1 MIVHQSV
8 RLIVRQF
15 ELTDVSF
22 IIELLNDETFIKN
35 IVDKQVR
42 TEEDARDYL
51 RNGPM
56 MSYEQFGFGLYMLE
70 LKGCKTPIGMCGLL
84 KRDNLEYADL
94 GFSLLPPFYLQGYA
108 KEASLAVLN
117 EARDN
122 YRLAKVSAV
131 TALGNIG
138 SNHLLKSL
146 GFSFKKRIE
155 FYQKEANYYEI
166 SLT

>member
-1 MIVHQSV
+1 MIVYQSA

-15 ELTDVSF
+15 ELTDASF
-22 IIELLNDETFIKN
+22 IVDLLNDETFIKN

-42 TEEDARDYL
+42 TKDDARDYL
-51 RNGPM
+51 RSGPM
-56 MSYEQFGFGLYMLE
+56 MSYDNFGFGLYMLE

-94 GFSLLPPFYLQGYA
+94 GFALLPQFYRQGYA
-108 KEASLAVLN
+108 KEASVAVLN

-122 YRLAKVSAV
+122 YRLGNVAAV

-155 FYQKEANYYEI
+155 FYQQETNYYEI

>member
-15 ELTDVSF
+15 ELTDTSF
-22 IIELLNDETFIKN
+22 IIDLLNDEAFIKN

-42 TEEDARDYL
+42 TEDDARDYL
-51 RNGPM
+51 INGPM
-56 MSYEQFGFGLYMLE
+56 MSYENFGFGLYILE
-70 LKGCKTPIGMCGLL
+70 LKDCNTPIGMCGLL

-94 GFSLLPPFYLQGYA
+94 GFSLLPQFYRQGYA

-138 SNHLLKSL
+138 SNYLLKSL

-166 SLT
+166 SLA